1 MHAVHPLPPRQPPPP
16 STSLSLFPCQSIAT
30 NINKDKTEKPKAQ
43 CRFSIRYETG
53 KVQARRKV
61 NFCRFMVTITV
72 TSQTGNR
79 GYVYSICVLLL
90 SSFVSQLGPPPPPNP
105 TPSPFYAPPSPFLTP
120 VDLSVYG
127 MLPLNPLIFVG
138 LIYPLITVSFDSSI
152 SLSVCQ

>member
-1 MHAVHPLPPRQPPPP
+1 MVNNFILAAGRKPRPQNRNGHMWTPVHAVHPLPPRQPPPP

-79 GYVYSICVLLL
+79 GYMYSLYLCLA
-90 SSFVSQLGPPPPPNP
+90 SFFFCFSVGSPPPPP
-105 TPSPFYAPPSPFLTP
+105 ALPPLLF
-120 VDLSVYG
+120 
-127 MLPLNPLIFVG
+127 MLPLPPSSPRWICL
-138 LIYPLITVSFDSSI
+138 YTVCFH
-152 SLSVCQ
+152 